1 MAREQALKIQENFLS
16 NFDVWRVREKH
27 LRFVYQF
34 RNFHRVRVTI

>member
-27 LRFVYQF
+27 LLFVYQL
-34 RNFHRVRVTI
+34 RNFRKVTI